1 MLHAVLVRSPV
12 AHARIRSVDL
22 SRAGAATGVAFALN
36 AADLLRL
43 VPPMPEGQ
51 ISMPSKWTSVIQHKF
66 LNPQQ
71 PVLAQSSRADAWS
84 APSRRASK
92 KAMTSPPA

>member
-43 VPPMPEGQ
+43 VPPMPKGKSLCRANGLRSSS
-51 ISMPSKWTSVIQHKF
+51 INSSIR
-66 LNPQQ
+66 
-71 PVLAQSSRADAWS
+71 SSRYWRSHPEPMRGARRVG
-84 APSRRASK
+84 APRRK
-92 KAMTSPPA
+92 R